1 MTKRTGKTQSKA
13 KGPTAAPQ
21 APAEP
26 KPMQSP
32 APAPAEPTP
41 IQRPATPEEQ
51 VQVQLAQ
58 QRARAELAVLKQR
71 FADTDVAMTIAQAE
85 RDQVLQQN
93 QLLRQENEQLKN
105 QIAALTNDEQVKD
118 DNPSTESDDEQ
129 TAPADSE
136 PEN

>member
-1 MTKRTGKTQSKA
+1 MTRKTRKTQAKA

-26 KPMQSP
+26 
-32 APAPAEPTP
+32 TP
-41 IQRPATPEEQ
+41 IQRPATKEEQ

-85 RDQVLQQN
+85 RDQVLQKN

-105 QIAALTNDEQVKD
+105 QITALTNDEQVKD
-118 DNPSTESDDEQ
+118 DNPSTESEDEQ
-129 TAPADSE
+129 TTPADPE